1 MRTPEQAEQFK
12 KDYLSQIDVKS
23 LNKIE
28 KVLYTYA
35 NSRALSNTSPWG
47 LDMALEKHSIDSL
60 EHSQL
65 LQAGYHLPHLLPSW
79 LSDKLAYLLGYQETK
94 SEMTGIYR
102 FRLSDAGS
110 LSESIVKG

>member
-12 KDYLSQIDVKS
+12 KDYLAQIDVKS

-35 NSRALSNTSPWG
+35 ASRALSNTSPWG
-47 LDMALEKHSIDSL
+47 LGMALEKHSIDSL

-65 LQAGYHLPHLLPSW
+65 L
-79 LSDKLAYLLGYQETK
+79 
-94 SEMTGIYR
+94 
-102 FRLSDAGS
+102 
-110 LSESIVKG
+110 